1 MKKSFLILLA
11 SCFILLNTQLSL
23 GQEDSKSKR
32 NVVFYTFFVNFVPDG
47 LNIPLIGFV
56 NNAMGNHKGA
66 QVGFIN
72 TNLKS
77 FEGIQVGFVNTVLGK
92 TDGGQVGFI
101 NTNFKNL
108 EGIQVGFVN
117 TVLESSKG
125 AQVGFVNTS
134 LSSIKGIQVGFVNVT
149 SAVVNSPQIGFVN
162 TASRL
167 NGFQLGFVNFV
178 DSLEGGIP
186 LGFVSIVR
194 KGGYRAIE
202 LFASEMHPINLSFK
216 IGVKPLY
223 TFISASYSGNGE
235 RLFEYGFGVGSIIN
249 IKNKLFFNPELKSVT
264 SPKEFNTHY
273 YSFTPKIGYEFTDNI
288 YIAGGPS
295 ILWNYNEELHP
306 MANPLFSIVNH
317 TIGLNH
323 RLIVGARLAVGVNF

>member
-1 MKKSFLILLA
+1 MKKFLVIILA
-11 SCFILLNTQLSL
+11 SCSILLSSKLSF
-23 GQEDSKSKR
+23 GQEDSKNSR
-32 NVVFYTFFVNFVPDG
+32 DVVFYSFFVNFVPDG
-47 LNIPLIGFV
+47 YNIPLIGFV
-56 NNAMGNHKGA
+56 NNAMGNHKGV

-72 TNLKS
+72 TNFKS
-77 FEGIQVGFVNTVLGK
+77 FEGIQSGFVNTVLENTKGAQVGFVNTNFKNFEGIQVGFVNTVL
-92 TDGGQVGFI
+92 
-101 NTNFKNL
+101 
-108 EGIQVGFVN
+108 EG
-117 TVLESSKG
+117 SKG

-149 SAVVNSPQIGFVN
+149 SAVDNSPQIGFVN

-194 KGGYRAIE
+194 KGGFRAFE
-202 LFASEMHPINLSFK
+202 LFTSEMHPVNLSFK

-223 TFISASYSGNGE
+223 TFIIASYSGHNNK
-235 RLFEYGFGVGSIIN
+235 LFEYGFGVGSIIGISN
-249 IKNKLFFNPELKSVT
+249 RVFFNPELKSVT
-264 SPKEFNTHY
+264 SSKDFNTHY
-273 YSFTPKIGYEFTDNI
+273 YSFAPKIGYEFTDNI

-306 MANPLFSIVNH
+306 MANPTFSIIDH
-317 TIGLNH
+317 SIGLNH
-323 RLIVGARLAVGVNF
+323 RLIVGARIAIGAKF